1 MGSHSSNAAA
11 RNYTDAPEAQL
22 VVLDAEVSINITKA
36 NSRDTTTSSDN
47 QALSAEELTT
57 VFTIAEGLVETVRNL
72 PVELK
77 KLMGFYIQESD
88 GSRASENHRTKLF
101 VSLNDTRLEAD
112 GTESALN
119 EIILEIEI
127 PIENRSPQPLS

>member
-36 NSRDTTTSSDN
+36 NSHDTTTSSDN
-47 QALSAEELTT
+47 QALSAEELAR
-57 VFTIAEGLVETVRNL
+57 VFGIAKGLIETVRNL

-127 PIENRSPQPLS
+127 PKNYCML